1 MSQEK
6 QETQSGASTIKD
18 EVLEPYYIGRDH
30 YCYTVY
36 ETVNSTESPGK
47 TYIKSWG
54 HFGRLDAALKSVA
67 KMQVHKQ
74 KEFNSLKE
82 YIDMWVDIQEKFN
95 QTLNKYE

>member
-6 QETQSGASTIKD
+6 QESQSGTSTIKD
-18 EVLEPYYIGRDH
+18 DVLEPYFIGRDH

-54 HFGRLDAALKSVA
+54 HFGRLDTALKSVA
-67 KMQVHKQ
+67 KMKVHKQ

-82 YIDMWVDIQEKFN
+82 YINVWVDIQEKFN